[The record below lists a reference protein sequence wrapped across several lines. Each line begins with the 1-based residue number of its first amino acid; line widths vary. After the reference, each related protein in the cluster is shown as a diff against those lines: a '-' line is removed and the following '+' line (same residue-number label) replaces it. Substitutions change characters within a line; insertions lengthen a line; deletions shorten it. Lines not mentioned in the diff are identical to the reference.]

1 VRRDI
6 TVEASTSTR
15 WLALSSTTILH
26 HLLHPALLHRTISSS
41 IRSTDMRSN
50 HLNLNISSLSVV
62 VLLLEVA
69 EAALKVFTTFLT
81 ILNNLMQAS
90 MDPFKVKAHLRT
102 KVLPKV
108 KVRQMDILDQMVSRI
123 RMVPT

>member
-6 TVEASTSTR
+6 TDEASTSR
-15 WLALSSTTILH
+15 WLALSSTTILL
-26 HLLHPALLHRTISSS
+26 HLLHPVLLHQTISSS

-50 HLNLNISSLSVV
+50 RLNLSISSLNVV
-62 VLLLEVA
+62 VLLLAVA

-90 MDPFKVKAHLRT
+90 MDLLKVKAHLRT

-108 KVRQMDILDQMVSRI
+108 KVRQMAILDQMVSRI

>member
-1 VRRDI
+1 
-6 TVEASTSTR
+6 
-15 WLALSSTTILH
+15 
-26 HLLHPALLHRTISSS
+26 
-41 IRSTDMRSN
+41 
-50 HLNLNISSLSVV
+50 
-62 VLLLEVA
+62 
-69 EAALKVFTTFLT
+69 
-81 ILNNLMQAS
+81 

>member
-1 VRRDI
+1 VPRDI
-6 TVEASTSTR
+6 TVEAPTSNR
-15 WLALSSTTILH
+15 WLALSSTTILL
-26 HLLHPALLHRTISSS
+26 HLLHPVLLHRTISSS

-62 VLLLEVA
+62 VLLLAVA
-69 EAALKVFTTFLT
+69 GAALKVFTTFLT

-90 MDPFKVKAHLRT
+90 MDPLKVKAHLRT
-102 KVLPKV
+102 KALP
-108 KVRQMDILDQMVSRI
+108 KVRQMAILDQMASRI

>member
-1 VRRDI
+1 
-6 TVEASTSTR
+6 
-15 WLALSSTTILH
+15 
-26 HLLHPALLHRTISSS
+26 
-41 IRSTDMRSN
+41 MRSH

-90 MDPFKVKAHLRT
+90 VDPLKAKARLRT
-102 KVLPKV
+102 KVLLRV
-108 KVRQMDILDQMVSRI
+108 KVRQMAILDQMVSRI